1 GDGAA
6 LDLVGMGAGRR
17 LRPLLSGPGAQ
28 PEAGAPPGGHP
39 RHVAVGDHH
48 AHDAHDDARGAA
60 TGLHPDRMGQG
71 PRRVARGRAPRAAQC
86 ADSRRDA
93 HRPDG
98 AAADRRRHHHR
109 ADLRD
114 SRHGAAAARCRQPA
128 RLPHHHRRVPHRGR
142 GGDADQPRGGP
153 ELRAARSQGEDGLM
167 AAVPSDVVAVRRPNA
182 VLGFVRRLFREK
194 PLGAF
199 GAIIFLVFL
208 FCGIFADLIAPYGMN
223 QISPLNRLKP
233 PSWQFPFGTDHLGRD
248 TLSRTIYGAQLSV
261 IIGISGAALATV
273 ISVVIGIV
281 SGYVGGRTD
290 MITQRGVDAWMSFP
304 DLVILIVVVS
314 VLGPGMPQI
323 IGTLG
328 LLFGIAGSR
337 IIRSAVVSVR
347 ENMYVHAAQ
356 SIGAST
362 WRILWRHILPNVMA
376 PVIVLFTLRVGTVIL
391 VESGLAFLGLGV
403 PPPAPTWGGMLSGS
417 SRTYMF
423 QGPWLV
429 IVPGLCLTLVVY
441 ATNVLG
447 DALRDLLD
455 PRMRGSR

>member
-1 GDGAA
+1 
-6 LDLVGMGAGRR
+6 
-17 LRPLLSGPGAQ
+17 
-28 PEAGAPPGGHP
+28 
-39 RHVAVGDHH
+39 
-48 AHDAHDDARGAA
+48 
-60 TGLHPDRMGQG
+60 
-71 PRRVARGRAPRAAQC
+71 
-86 ADSRRDA
+86 
-93 HRPDG
+93 
-98 AAADRRRHHHR
+98 
-109 ADLRD
+109 
-114 SRHGAAAARCRQPA
+114 
-128 RLPHHHRRVPHRGR
+128 
-142 GGDADQPRGGP
+142 
-153 ELRAARSQGEDGLM
+153 M
-167 AAVPSDVVAVRRPNA
+167 AAVPSDALAVQRPNA
-182 VLGFVRRLFREK
+182 FFAFVRRLFREK

-199 GAIIFLVFL
+199 GAVVFLAFL

-223 QISPLNRLKP
+223 QISPINRLKP

-248 TLSRTIYGAQLSV
+248 MLSRSLYGAQLSV
-261 IIGISGAALATV
+261 IIGLSAAGLATI

-281 SGYVGGRTD
+281 SGYAGGRTD
-290 MITQRGVDAWMSFP
+290 MTTQRVVDAWMSFP

-337 IIRSAVVSVR
+337 IIRSAVMSVR

-362 WRILWRHILPNVMA
+362 WRILWRHILPNVM
-376 PVIVLFTLRVGTVIL
+376 PPIIVLFTTRVGAVIL

-403 PPPAPTWGGMLSGS
+403 PPPEPTWGGMLSGS
-417 SRTYMF
+417 SRTFMF

-429 IVPGLCLTLVVY
+429 IVPGLCLTIVVY
-441 ATNVLG
+441 ATNVFG